1 MSIEILRAEL
11 ERLFE
16 LDELLQ
22 LTRNV
27 LGFDPEQV
35 GGTAAKGSFAKALT
49 DHCAEM
55 DAVEALCDAMLAS
68 KGEVNPKIGQIRVN
82 GLPFDE
88 ELRSGAKLG
97 DFTIVRKLGEG
108 RLGISYLARLGDAD
122 HRVKVL
128 RREATRDLRGLH
140 RFLTVSR
147 LVGTIRHAGL
157 PAELAAGPVEDR
169 IAVSH
174 AYVEGQPLA
183 VRIARTGPMHINEA
197 RPLLKAMLEGLAAIH
212 SRRLSHGDLRLEN
225 VIVFRKPDGTQSL
238 VLLDAGSDRLR
249 ARARVSTNGQNELF
263 STVGSPK
270 SVAPEQIRGMASSP
284 QSDVYSFGAL
294 LFEILTGKP
303 VFGTN
308 TAISAAI
315 GHLTEAAP
323 TPSSVAPRG
332 WVTKDIDDWVQSMLD
347 KDPEKRPKDAVVLLE
362 ALEIM
367 GRASVQRREK
377 RITDADLDA
386 RIAALVTDPTD
397 DDAAVALEAAV
408 EEGADAARV
417 AEAFSTA
424 ADSVD
429 ITSGKE
435 QREAKKG
442 LLFRAARLYEH
453 AAKNAEKAEQMYAS
467 LIELDPSDEIALTAL
482 EDVRKQL
489 GKYEEL
495 VEMLLARSEK
505 AESRGERARAF
516 AEIGRLYVT
525 ELDDKEQALVAYTQ
539 AFTED
544 PHDSSHADELERLAQ
559 NPEAWGE
566 VLSTCA
572 QATLQDDLPQ
582 ESKNMLFN
590 RMGRWYADHATR
602 LDLALPCYQA
612 VIGTDPANDEAL
624 DGMTQIY
631 RKAQQWPELVLVL
644 TRRAD
649 AAATP
654 ERARDFRAEAAEI
667 LEIQMSDTGR
677 ARDLYQQVLADDP
690 GHQRAAEALAKIY
703 ERSGDFA
710 EYVKL
715 LERRADASRGE
726 DRGRVLC
733 HLAEIY
739 ETRLNDDTEALRRY
753 DTVLSADGNNLDALR
768 GADRVLA
775 KLGRFQDLVG
785 NLEKQ
790 IQLAATPRQKITL
803 WERVA
808 GIQDEEFLDH
818 EKAAGAWEAVLQ
830 IDSAHEGALT
840 ALVRHYRALDRW
852 EDVASLYERHIKL
865 VGEPDH
871 QLELTL
877 ALGRVLMEQ
886 IGATDRATV
895 AYEKALEIN
904 PEHAGA
910 LEALARLRETAGDA
924 DAALS
929 AIDALAEKASSP
941 EAKAEQY
948 LRAAKLLEG
957 RGDRDGA
964 IERYK
969 SALDANPGDAGVS
982 ASLRGAYLARGDVNS
997 AIKLL
1002 EREMERTEGDRAKG
1016 KLAGELALLLRD
1028 RLKDMAKAE
1037 EAAKRAVSFDPT
1049 NAFGLMVLGDLA
1061 FDASR
1066 YLEAAKHYGT
1076 LAARADSLEKKDA
1089 VRVLVHY
1096 VDALSKTG
1104 STEEALAPMDTL
1116 LRIAPEDMEALGRVA
1131 QVTFEHGSPARAVD
1145 LYKDYLE
1152 RFGKQ
1157 LKAKDK
1163 ALSMARYGEA
1173 LRRAE
1178 RWDEANTA
1186 LEEAIDLDPSSTVPL
1201 ESLAGVCEGKGDWEG
1216 AIKIKTRHLDVAVGD
1231 KRADLL
1237 IEIGDIASE
1246 HLNDRTRATKSYVA
1260 ALEEKPEDR
1269 RLLTKL
1275 MQLYS
1280 EEKDWGK
1287 LVDVVLR
1294 LADFVE
1300 EPKQRAKYLQTA
1312 AIVCARQMG
1321 DLDRALEFYDRVL
1334 ELDPRADKALVEAI
1348 ELRKDKGDH
1357 RGVEKLL
1364 QRKLEQA
1371 TGDKDKKVMLET
1383 FVELAELYEKHLNW
1397 PDRAIDALE
1406 AAQTLEPDNR
1416 ARAEHLGELYAQ
1428 DPAKHLEKAVAA
1440 QQTLMRQNPYRPE
1453 SYKLLRKLYTEVKR
1467 ADAAWNLCQALYV
1480 LNLAEP
1486 DEERFFKRMRAES
1499 AAPAAEAL
1507 NDEDWLT
1514 LLVHPGA
1521 DPLLTSVFALIEPAI
1536 LAARGQAFEQ
1546 LGYDPRYAID
1556 LTRHPYP
1563 MSQTLYYS
1571 AGVFGM
1577 EAPPTFQNTNDP
1589 GGLSFLHAYRPA
1601 LVLGMAALSADV
1613 PPQAAAFIA
1622 GRHLSYYRPG
1632 LYVRQ
1637 IVPSGT
1643 GLKSWLFAAIKMI
1656 APQFPIAAELE
1667 GPVNEA
1673 LAALEHNLQGAARDQ
1688 LARIVA
1694 KLLQS
1699 GAALDLKRWMAGVD
1713 MTADRAGFLLAHDLE
1728 TAVEIIKASDEASS
1742 VVGGQER
1749 LKELVLFSVS
1759 EQYFNLRQKL
1769 RIAVDS

>member
-16 LDELLQ
+16 LEELLQ
-22 LTRNV
+22 MSRSV
-27 LGFDPEQV
+27 LGFDPDEV

-49 DHCAEM
+49 DHCAEV
-55 DAVEALCDAMLAS
+55 DAVEALCDALLAS
-68 KGEVNPKIGQIRVN
+68 KPEVNPKIGQIRVN

-88 ELRSGAKLG
+88 ELRSGATLG

-108 RLGISYLARLGDAD
+108 RLAISYLARLGDAD
-122 HRVKVL
+122 HRIKVL

-147 LVGTIRHAGL
+147 LVGTIAHPGLPKELHAG
-157 PAELAAGPVEDR
+157 PIGDR
-169 IAVSH
+169 IAISH
-174 AYVEGQPLA
+174 AYVDGQPLA

-197 RPLLKAMLEGLAAIH
+197 RPLLKAMLEALSAIH
-212 SRRLSHGDLRLEN
+212 ARRLSHGDLRLEN
-225 VIVFRKPDGTQSL
+225 IVVFRKPDGSQNL
-238 VLLDAGSDRLR
+238 VILDAGSDRLR
-249 ARARVSTNGQNELF
+249 ARAKVSANGQNELF

-303 VFGTN
+303 VFGDG
-308 TAISAAI
+308 TAIKAAI
-315 GHLTEAAP
+315 GHLTEQAP
-323 TPSSVAPRG
+323 APSSVAPRG
-332 WVTKDIDDWVQSMLD
+332 WVTKDIDEWVQSMLD
-347 KDPEKRPKDAVVLLE
+347 KDPEKRPKDATALLE

-367 GRASVQRREK
+367 GRASVQRKEK
-377 RITDADLDA
+377 KITDAELDS
-386 RIAALVTDPTD
+386 RIGALVTDPED
-397 DDAAVALEAAV
+397 DDAAIALEAAV

-417 AEAFSTA
+417 AEAFSMA
-424 ADSVD
+424 ADTLD
-429 ITSGKE
+429 IAESKE
-435 QREAKKG
+435 KREAKKG

-453 AAKNAEKAEQMYAS
+453 SAKDAEKAEQAYA
-467 LIELDPSDEIALTAL
+467 LLVELDPSDEIALTAL

-489 GKYEEL
+489 GKFEEL
-495 VEMLLARSEK
+495 VEMLLARSEQ
-505 AESRGERARAF
+505 AESRGERARAL
-516 AEIGRLYVT
+516 AEIGRLYAA
-525 ELDDKEQALVAYTQ
+525 ELDDKDQALVAYTQ
-539 AFTED
+539 AFTEA
-544 PHDSSHADELERLAQ
+544 PQDSSYAEEIERLAK
-559 NPEAWGE
+559 PETWGE

-572 QATLQDDLPQ
+572 EATLQDDLPQ
-582 ESKNMLFN
+582 EAKNALFN
-590 RMGRWYADHATR
+590 RMGHWYGDQVAR

-624 DGMTQIY
+624 EGMTQIY

-649 AAATP
+649 AAPTP
-654 ERARDFRAEAAEI
+654 ERGRDFRAEAAEI
-667 LEIQMSDTGR
+667 LEVQMSDAGR
-677 ARDLYQQVLADDP
+677 ARDLYQQVLAEDP
-690 GHQRAAEALAKIY
+690 GHQRASDALAKIY
-703 ERSGDFA
+703 ERSGDFG

-726 DRGRVLC
+726 DQSRVLC

-739 ETRLNDDTEALRRY
+739 ETRLKDDGEAMRRY
-753 DTVLSADGNNLDALR
+753 DAVLAADANNLDALR

-775 KLGRFQDLVG
+775 KLGRFQDLAA

-803 WERVA
+803 WERIA

-818 EKAAGAWEAVLQ
+818 EKAAAAWEAILE
-830 IDSAHEGALT
+830 IDSAHEGALS

-852 EDVASLYERHIKL
+852 EDVAGLYERHIKL
-865 VGEPDH
+865 VAEPAH

-886 IGATDRATV
+886 VGATDRATV
-895 AYEKALEIN
+895 AYEKALELD

-929 AIDALAEKASSP
+929 AIDALAEKAGTP

-948 LRAAKLLEG
+948 LRAARLLEG
-957 RGDRDGA
+957 RGDRDRA

-969 SALDANPGDAGVS
+969 LALDANPGDAGTS
-982 ASLRGAYLARGDVNS
+982 AALRGAYLARGDVNA

-1002 EREMERTEGDRAKG
+1002 ERELERTDGDRAKS
-1016 KLAGELALLLRD
+1016 KLAGELAMLLRD
-1028 RLKDMAKAE
+1028 KLKDPKRSE
-1037 EAAKRAVSFDPT
+1037 EAAKRAISFDPT
-1049 NAFGLMVLGDLA
+1049 NIHGLMLLGDLA
-1061 FDASR
+1061 FESGR
-1066 YLEAAKHYGT
+1066 LLEAAKHFGA
-1076 LAARADSLEKKDA
+1076 LAGRAESLEKKDA
-1089 VRVLVHY
+1089 VRVLVRY
-1096 VDALSKTG
+1096 VDSLTQSG
-1104 STEEALAPMDTL
+1104 STEDALAPMDTL
-1116 LRIAPEDMEALGRVA
+1116 LRIAPEDMEAFGRVA
-1131 QVTFEHGSPARAVD
+1131 QVTFENGAPARAVD

-1163 ALSMARYGEA
+1163 ALSLARYGEA
-1173 LRRAE
+1173 LRRCE
-1178 RWDEANTA
+1178 RWDEAQKA
-1186 LEEAIDLDPSSTVPL
+1186 LEEAADLDPSAALPL
-1201 ESLAGVCEGKGDWEG
+1201 EALAGVCAGKGDWEG
-1216 AIKIKTRHLDVAVGD
+1216 AIKIKTRHLDIADGD
-1231 KRADLL
+1231 QRADLL
-1237 IEIGDIASE
+1237 IDIGDIASE

-1321 DLDRALEFYDRVL
+1321 DVDRALEFYGRVL
-1334 ELDPRADKALVEAI
+1334 ELDPKADKALSEAI

-1364 QRKLEQA
+1364 QRKLEHA
-1371 TGDKDKKVMLET
+1371 TAEKDKKVMLET
-1383 FVELAELYEKHLNW
+1383 FLELAELYEKHLNW

-1406 AAQTLEPDNR
+1406 AAQTLEPENR
-1416 ARAEHLGELYAQ
+1416 ARAEHLGEMYAR
-1428 DPAKHLEKAVAA
+1428 DPEKYLEKAVTSQHA
-1440 QQTLMRQNPYRPE
+1440 LMRQNPYRPE
-1453 SYKLLRKLYTEVKR
+1453 SYKLLRRLYTEVKR

-1507 NDEDWLT
+1507 SDEEWITQLM
-1514 LLVHPGA
+1514 HAGA

-1546 LGYDPRYAID
+1546 LGFDPRYAID

-1577 EAPPTFQNTNDP
+1577 EPPPTFQNTNDP
-1589 GGLSFLHAYRPA
+1589 GGLSFLHSYRPA
-1601 LVLGMAALSADV
+1601 LVLGMAALAADV

-1643 GLKSWLFAAIKMI
+1643 GLKSWLFAAIKLI
-1656 APQFPIAAELE
+1656 APQFPIAGELE

-1673 LAALEHNLQGAARDQ
+1673 SAALNANLQGAARDQ
-1688 LARIVA
+1688 LARIVS

-1713 MTADRAGFLLAHDLE
+1713 LTADRAGFLLAHDLE
-1728 TAVEIIKASDEASS
+1728 TAAEIIKASDEASS

-1749 LKELVLFSVS
+1749 IKELVLFSVS
-1759 EQYFNLRQKL
+1759 EQYFQLRQKL
-1769 RIAVDS
+1769 KIAVDS

>member
-16 LDELLQ
+16 LEELLQ
-22 LTRNV
+22 MSRNV
-27 LGFDPEQV
+27 LGFDPEEV

-49 DHCAEM
+49 DHCAEV

-68 KGEVNPKIGQIRVN
+68 KSEVNPKIGQIRVN

-88 ELRSGAKLG
+88 ELRSGANLG

-108 RLGISYLARLGDAD
+108 RLGISYLARQGDAD
-122 HRVKVL
+122 FRVKVL

-147 LVGTIRHAGL
+147 LVGTIEHPSLPKQAHAGVVD
-157 PAELAAGPVEDR
+157 ERV
-169 IAVSH
+169 AVSH
-174 AYVEGQPLA
+174 AYVDGQPLA

-197 RPLLKAMLEGLAAIH
+197 RPLLKAMLDALGAIH
-212 SRRLSHGDLRLEN
+212 DRRLSHGDLRLEN
-225 VIVFRKPDGTQSL
+225 VIVFRKPDGSQNL

-249 ARARVSTNGQNELF
+249 ARAKVSANGQNELF

-294 LFEILTGKP
+294 LFEMLTGKP
-303 VFGTN
+303 LFGDG
-308 TAISAAI
+308 TAIKAAI
-315 GHLTEAAP
+315 GHLTEAPP

-332 WVTKDIDDWVQSMLD
+332 WVTKDIDEWVQTMLD
-347 KDPEKRPKDAVVLLE
+347 KNPEKRPKDAKALLE

-367 GRASVQRREK
+367 GRASVQRKEK
-377 RITDADLDA
+377 KISDADLES
-386 RIAALVTDPTD
+386 RVRNLMGDPAD

-408 EEGADAARV
+408 EEGADAAKV
-417 AEAFSTA
+417 AEAFSSA
-424 ADSVD
+424 ADTLD
-429 ITSGKE
+429 IAEGKE
-435 QREAKKG
+435 KREAKKS

-453 AAKNAEKAEQMYAS
+453 AAKDAEKAEGAYA
-467 LIELDPSDEIALTAL
+467 LLVELDPSDEIALTAL

-489 GKYEEL
+489 GKFEEL
-495 VEMLLARSEK
+495 VEMLLTRSEK
-505 AESRGERARAF
+505 AESHGERARAF
-516 AEIGRLYVT
+516 AEIGHLYVT

-539 AFTED
+539 AFSED
-544 PHDSSHADELERLAQ
+544 PQESSYADEIERLADS
-559 NPEAWGE
+559 PETWNE

-572 QATLQDDLPQ
+572 EATLQEDVAQ
-582 ESKNMLFN
+582 ESKNALFN
-590 RMGRWYADHATR
+590 RMGRWYADRVTR

-624 DGMTQIY
+624 EGMTQIY

-649 AAATP
+649 AAPTP
-654 ERARDFRAEAAEI
+654 ERGRDFRSEAAEI
-667 LEIQMSDTGR
+667 LEVQMSDAGR
-677 ARDLYQQVLADDP
+677 ARDLYQQVLAEDP
-690 GHQRAAEALAKIY
+690 GHERAAEALAKIY

-715 LERRADASRGE
+715 LERRADASRGD
-726 DRGRVLC
+726 DRSRVLC

-739 ETRLNDDTEALRRY
+739 ETRLNDDAEALRRY
-753 DTVLSADGNNLDALR
+753 DSVLAIDENNLDALR

-775 KLGRFQDLVG
+775 KMGRFQDLAV

-808 GIQDEEFLDH
+808 GIQDEEFLNH
-818 EKAAGAWEAVLQ
+818 EQAAAAWEAILE

-852 EDVASLYERHIKL
+852 EDVANLYERRIKL
-865 VGEPDH
+865 SAEPSH
-871 QLELTL
+871 QMELTL

-886 IGATDRATV
+886 IGASDRATV
-895 AYEKALEIN
+895 AYEKALEID

-929 AIDALAEKASSP
+929 AIDALAEKAGTP

-969 SALDANPGDAGVS
+969 LALDAKPGDAGVS
-982 ASLRGAYLARGDVNS
+982 SSLRGAYLARGDVNA
-997 AIKLL
+997 AIKLIEHEL
-1002 EREMERTEGDRAKG
+1002 DRTEGDRAKG

-1028 RLKDMAKAE
+1028 ELKDPKKSE
-1037 EAAKRAVSFDPT
+1037 EAAKRAISFDPT
-1049 NAFGLMVLGDLA
+1049 NIRGLMVLGDLA
-1061 FDASR
+1061 FEAGR
-1066 YLEAAKHYGT
+1066 HLEAAKHFGA
-1076 LAARADSLEKKDA
+1076 LAGRAESLEQKDA
-1089 VRVLVHY
+1089 VRVLVRY
-1096 VDALSKTG
+1096 VDSLTQTG
-1104 STEEALAPMDTL
+1104 STEAALAPMDTL
-1116 LRIAPEDMEALGRVA
+1116 LRIAPEDVEAFGRVA

-1152 RFGKQ
+1152 RFGK
-1157 LKAKDK
+1157 LLTAKDK
-1163 ALSMARYGEA
+1163 AVALARYGEA
-1173 LRRAE
+1173 LRKTE
-1178 RWDEANTA
+1178 RWDEAEKA
-1186 LEEAIDLDPSSTVPL
+1186 LEEAIDQDPSATLPL
-1201 ESLAGVCEGKGDWEG
+1201 ESLAGVRAGKGDWEG
-1216 AIKIKTRHLDVAVGD
+1216 AIKIKTRHLDIAEGD

-1237 IEIGDIASE
+1237 LEIGDIASE
-1246 HLNDRTRATKSYVA
+1246 QLKDKTRATKSYVA

-1321 DLDRALEFYDRVL
+1321 DVDRALEFYARVL
-1334 ELDPRADKALVEAI
+1334 ELDPKADKALGEAI

-1364 QRKLEQA
+1364 QRKLEAA
-1371 TGDKDKKVMLET
+1371 TAEKDKKVMLET
-1383 FVELAELYEKHLNW
+1383 FIELAELYEKHLNW

-1406 AAQTLEPDNR
+1406 AVQTLEPENR
-1416 ARAEHLGELYAQ
+1416 ARAEHLGELYARNPEKYL
-1428 DPAKHLEKAVAA
+1428 DKAVAA

-1467 ADAAWNLCQALYV
+1467 ADAAWNLCQALCV

-1486 DEERFFKRMRAES
+1486 DEERFYKRMRAES

-1507 NDEDWLT
+1507 SDEDWIT
-1514 LLVHPGA
+1514 LLMHSGA

-1536 LAARGQAFEQ
+1536 MAARGQAFEQ

-1577 EAPPTFQNTNDP
+1577 EPPPTFQNTNDP
-1589 GGLSFLHAYRPA
+1589 GGLSFLHAYRPG
-1601 LVLGMAALSADV
+1601 LVLGMAALAADV

-1673 LAALEHNLQGAARDQ
+1673 YAALEANLQGAGRDQ
-1688 LARIVA
+1688 LARIVS

-1713 MTADRAGFLLAHDLE
+1713 LTADRAGF
-1728 TAVEIIKASDEASS
+1728 VPRS
-1742 VVGGQER
+1742 R
-1749 LKELVLFSVS
+1749 LGNCGRNHQGIRRSL
-1759 EQYFNLRQKL
+1759 QCRGRPGAAQGARALRRQ
-1769 RIAVDS
+1769 